1 MARHNALAS
10 AAALASDKVSVGED
24 NNDGIGGGSG
34 FVSSPA
40 KTTRNIKV
48 KGISHRAMR
57 NVVKFLNK
65 GTIGFDEDEEGVDE
79 FVEAA
84 VALKLRGVSRKEQ
97 VRTDMLV
104 NGTEQICRI
113 GEKKSS
119 GLIYYYSERH

>member
-1 MARHNALAS
+1 M
-10 AAALASDKVSVGED
+10 ASDKVSVGED
-24 NNDGIGGGSG
+24 NNDGMGGGSG
-34 FVSSPA
+34 FLSSPIA

-97 VRTDMLV
+97 V
-104 NGTEQICRI
+104 C
-113 GEKKSS
+113 
-119 GLIYYYSERH
+119 H

>member
-1 MARHNALAS
+1 M
-10 AAALASDKVSVGED
+10 ASDKVSVGED
-24 NNDGIGGGSG
+24 NNDGNGGG
-34 FVSSPA
+34 FVSSPIA

-104 NGTEQICRI
+104 NGTEQRCRI